1 MIIRLMRAE
10 DYEDVLALW
19 KETEGIGLSDVND
32 TYDGIRKYLER
43 NPSTCFVATVNGC
56 LAGAILC
63 GHDGRRG
70 FIYHAAVKAGLR
82 GRGIGSALVDAALD
96 ALKKEGI
103 TKAALVAF
111 AANESGNR
119 FWEARGFTRR
129 EDIIY
134 RNKSLV

>member
-1 MIIRLMRAE
+1 MTIRLMTAE

-43 NPSTCFVATVNGC
+43 NPSTCFVAVENGS
-56 LAGAILC
+56 LAGAILS
-63 GHDGRRG
+63 GHNGRRG

-96 ALKKEGI
+96 ALRKEGI
-103 TKAALVAF
+103 TKAVTVSGRRAVSP
-111 AANESGNR
+111 AAR
-119 FWEARGFTRR
+119 T
-129 EDIIY
+129 
-134 RNKSLV
+134 